1 MGKYKSYTLMNK
13 NVRISLYILIPIILW
28 MISGL
33 FVEEK
38 IIEIKEDSQLT
49 KVVTQEA
56 ASQFYS
62 PVITLNASA
71 SSEKRV
77 RVLAKTSGEVM
88 PNNVVQGQ
96 WVEKNQVLCRLGVVE
111 LNRTEV
117 KAPFKGYVEMIVK
130 PGNYINRGEVCA
142 VIIELD
148 PVTFVAE
155 VSEADIKN
163 VVTGQN
169 ISIELVTGDIINS
182 KLSFVSKSATPSTR
196 SFRVEAQ
203 VKNPQGIIRDGITGT
218 LKISTNKILATKI
231 SSSILLLSD
240 AGTLGVR
247 AVTDNNIVEF
257 LPIKIIEDTEDGVWV
272 TGIPNLTQIIVRG
285 QGFVENGQEVIKVPL
300 DIT

>member
-1 MGKYKSYTLMNK
+1 MNK

-33 FVEEK
+33 FIEEK

-169 ISIELVTGDIINS
+169 ISIELVTGDIIKS

-272 TGIPNLTQIIVRG
+272 TGISNLTQIIVRG